1 MGVAFENVRVTA
13 TDTSKVANTSAT
25 AASTGADLN
34 GKAAQDAARQ
44 LRERLAECA
53 ARLHGGDA
61 GDVRFANNAVQV
73 NGQNVPFAE
82 PGARRLSAACA
93 AVVGWLLCD
102 ARAALGR
109 QAHEGPPFFY
119 FAYGAAVSEVVID
132 TLTGEWKLLRAD
144 VLHDV
149 GRSLNPA
156 VDVGQVEGPSFRA
169 WAG

>member
-1 MGVAFENVRVTA
+1 MCVTA

-61 GDVRFANNAVQV
+61 HDVRFANNAVQV

-82 PGARRLSAACA
+82 L
-93 AVVGWLLCD
+93 V
-102 ARAALGR
+102 RAAYLQRVQLWSDG
-109 QAHEGPPFFY
+109 FY
-119 FAYGAAVSEVVID
+119 ATPGLHWDGKRMKGHPSS
-132 TLTGEWKLLRAD
+132 TLPMAR
-144 VLHDV
+144 
-149 GRSLNPA
+149 
-156 VDVGQVEGPSFRA
+156 PSAKWSSIR
-169 WAG
+169 

>member
-1 MGVAFENVRVTA
+1 MVGVAFENVRVTA

-82 PGARRLSAACA
+82 LVRAAYLQRVQLWSDGFYATPGLHWDGKRMKGHLLLLCLWRGRQRGGHRYADGRMEAAARRCA
-93 AVVGWLLCD
+93 A
-102 ARAALGR
+102 
-109 QAHEGPPFFY
+109 
-119 FAYGAAVSEVVID
+119 
-132 TLTGEWKLLRAD
+132 
-144 VLHDV
+144 
-149 GRSLNPA
+149 
-156 VDVGQVEGPSFRA
+156 
-169 WAG
+169 